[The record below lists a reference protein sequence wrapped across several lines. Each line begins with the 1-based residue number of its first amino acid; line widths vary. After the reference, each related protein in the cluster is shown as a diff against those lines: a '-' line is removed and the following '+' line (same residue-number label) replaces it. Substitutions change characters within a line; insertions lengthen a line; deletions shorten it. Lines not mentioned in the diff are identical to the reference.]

1 MVLIVPSSVAWP
13 CRKLKPCKN
22 KKPYESVL
30 GIGSKGFKSKNRSV
44 MEDVYVEVELPEDA
58 ETITTPT
65 RKQVPQTNEN
75 RAYVEEKLKEGG
87 KKQSTDTPCTRNHG
101 MTVIHNYR
109 TNVTNNPKD
118 FRPMANTGNIKRD
131 DDDVETDRRTI
142 EWSLDV
148 VDRYLSRA
156 IDLAK
161 NQSGLNQSNF
171 FHRGGGNDSSKAH
184 TKGAASSFDKY
195 SKVEDSKDIQKDES
209 SFSKNTSQT
218 SVEKSKDEKPKD
230 PNSVGTIEELT
241 RLLFKYHTSRYKE
254 FKRQVYSINDS
265 DAKPG
270 HHSDRHDSTE
280 SHPKSYRSNY
290 SYRPSYSRERG
301 HDRHKYK
308 SDR

>member
-13 CRKLKPCKN
+13 CRKLKPCTN
-22 KKPYESVL
+22 KKAYECAL
-30 GIGSKGFKSKNRSV
+30 HIGSNGFKSKNENV
-44 MEDVYVEVELPEDA
+44 MEEAYVEVDMPEDA
-58 ETITTPT
+58 ETISTPIS
-65 RKQVPQTNEN
+65 KQVLQTNKN
-75 RAYVEEKLKEGG
+75 KAYVQDKLKEGG
-87 KKQSTDTPCTRNHG
+87 KKPSTESTASPSDS
-101 MTVIHNYR
+101 
-109 TNVTNNPKD
+109 
-118 FRPMANTGNIKRD
+118 KRD

-156 IDLAK
+156 IDLVK
-161 NQSGLNQSNF
+161 NQSGLNQSSF

-184 TKGAASSFDKY
+184 TKGAASSFDKF
-195 SKVEDSKDIQKDES
+195 SKVEDSKDMQKDES
-209 SFSKNTSQT
+209 NFSKNTSQT

-230 PNSVGTIEELT
+230 ANSTGSIEEMT

-254 FKRQVYSINDS
+254 FKRQVYSLNDS

-270 HHSDRHDSTE
+270 HNSDRHDSTE

-290 SYRPSYSRERG
+290 SYRSSYSRERG

>member
-13 CRKLKPCKN
+13 CRKLKPCTN
-22 KKPYESVL
+22 KKTYEGVL
-30 GIGSKGFKSKNRSV
+30 HVGSNGFKSRNENV
-44 MEDVYVEVELPEDA
+44 VEDAYVEVDMPEDA

-65 RKQVPQTNEN
+65 RKQVLQTSKNK
-75 RAYVEEKLKEGG
+75 AYIQDKLKEGG
-87 KKQSTDTPCTRNHG
+87 KKPNTELDAHKS
-101 MTVIHNYR
+101 
-109 TNVTNNPKD
+109 
-118 FRPMANTGNIKRD
+118 MASPSNSKRD

-156 IDLAK
+156 IDLVK
-161 NQSGLNQSNF
+161 NQSGLNQSSF

-184 TKGAASSFDKY
+184 TKGTASSFDKY
-195 SKVEDSKDIQKDES
+195 SKVEDSKDIQKDDS
-209 SFSKNTSQT
+209 NFSKNTSQT

-230 PNSVGTIEELT
+230 ANSAGSIEEMT

-254 FKRQVYSINDS
+254 FKRHVYSLNDS
-265 DAKPG
+265 DTRPG

-290 SYRPSYSRERG
+290 SYRSSYSRERG